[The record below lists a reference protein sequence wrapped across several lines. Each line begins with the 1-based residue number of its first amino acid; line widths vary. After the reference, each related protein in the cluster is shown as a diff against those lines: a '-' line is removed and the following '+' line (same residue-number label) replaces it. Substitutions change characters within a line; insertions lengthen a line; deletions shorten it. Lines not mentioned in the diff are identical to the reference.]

1 MLKQIPFIKMQ
12 ALGNDF
18 LIISHKYKNYFLEN
32 NKEKIKLLANRVT
45 GVSINTANFINNEC
59 LSFAKEQVGADQ
71 VIFYEI
77 VSETH
82 KKISVSI
89 FNQDGSEACA
99 CGNGFRC
106 LGKYF
111 WETKAWQN
119 LTLQVDNNK
128 QKYHVQRVTNP
139 NLKLN
144 HHSDEYI
151 VNMGVIYPEPYNP
164 KLSTNIQLLLTKHIS
179 PTILKKITKY
189 KELTRYVYAPNPHL
203 VLFIKDKLTLEEITA
218 CGKILEP
225 ANINNNNNGQN
236 INFVTILNENN
247 LHLNTYE
254 RGTGCTQA
262 CGTGAVASFCASFTN
277 YIENTNNNT
286 QNIEASILNTKYP
299 FGKINSSVTVY
310 MEGGELQVSLQPC
323 NNTYN
328 IFMQGLATT
337 VFQGN
342 IKI

>member
-1 MLKQIPFIKMQ
+1 MQ

-18 LIISHKYKNYFLEN
+18 LIISHKYKNYFLAN
-32 NKEKIKLLANRVT
+32 NKEKIKLLANRVA
-45 GVSINTANFINNEC
+45 GVNINTANFINNEC

-77 VSETH
+77 VSEAQ
-82 KKISVSI
+82 KIISVSI

-106 LGKYF
+106 IGKYF

-119 LTLQVDNNK
+119 LTLQVYNNK
-128 QKYHVQRVTNP
+128 QKYHVQRVINP
-139 NLKLN
+139 QLKLN
-144 HHSDEYI
+144 THSDEYI
-151 VNMGVIYPEPYNP
+151 VNMGLICPEPYNP
-164 KLSTNIQLLLTKHIS
+164 KLSKNIQLLSTNHIS

-189 KELTRYVYAPNPHL
+189 ENLTRYVYAPNPHL
-203 VLFIKDKLTLEEITA
+203 VLFIKDKLTLEEITE
-218 CGKILEP
+218 CGKMLEP
-225 ANINNNNNGQN
+225 ANINNHNNGQN

-286 QNIEASILNTKYP
+286 QNIEASRLNTKYP
-299 FGKINSSVTVY
+299 FGKINSSVTVH
-310 MEGGELQVSLQPC
+310 MDGGTLQVSQKPC
-323 NNTYN
+323 RNTYN
-328 IFMQGLATT
+328 IFMQGLATI